1 MGLYKQASF
10 NGKDYHFDF
19 MAEYP
24 DDMGMPERVRIFDTT
39 LRDGEQAPGFS
50 LRPEEKLQM
59 ARQLDALGVDII
71 EAGFPIA
78 SPADA
83 ESVRLV
89 AREVRRP
96 VIACLARCR
105 PEDIQRAG
113 WAIQP
118 AARARIHTFI
128 ATSDLHL
135 KSKLRITRET
145 CLTAAVDAVRLAR
158 TFTDDVQ
165 FSAEDATRSD
175 LDFLCRV
182 IEGVILAGATTINL
196 PDTVGYS
203 TPDEI
208 AEFFNSIRSRVPGA
222 DVVTF
227 STHCHDDLGLAT
239 ANTLAAV
246 QSGARQVECTING
259 IGERAGNAALEE
271 IVMAFHVRADRMAFE
286 TSVETTKIYPASQLL
301 TSLTGQG
308 VQPNKAIVGRNAFAH
323 EAGIH
328 QDGVLK
334 DRRTYEIMRAED
346 VGVPWQ
352 PLVLGKHSGRH
363 AVQRR
368 CEELGLTLS
377 ASEIGEVYR
386 TLMAIADERKVIAD
400 ADLVAVVTAV
410 RQTGAK
416 APAAVGAVD
425 PFETPS
431 VAMNTVHETGYGHG
445 V

>member
-1 MGLYKQASF
+1 
-10 NGKDYHFDF
+10 
-19 MAEYP
+19 MAQEQ
-24 DDMGMPERVRIFDTT
+24 VRIFDTT

-50 LRPEEKLQM
+50 LRPSEKLQL

-83 ESVRLV
+83 EAVRTI

-96 VIACLARCR
+96 TIACLARCH
-105 PEDIQRAG
+105 PADLERAV
-113 WAIQP
+113 WAIEP
-118 AARARIHTFI
+118 ATQGRVHTFI

-135 KSKLRITRET
+135 QAKLRITREQ
-145 CLTAAVDAVRLAR
+145 CLEAAVDAVRFAR
-158 TFTDDVQ
+158 RHTFDVQ

-175 LDFLCRV
+175 MDFLCRV
-182 IEGVILAGATTINL
+182 IEAVIKAGASTVNL

-208 AEFFNSIRSRVPGA
+208 FEFFNTIRTRVPNA
-222 DVVTF
+222 DKIVL
-227 STHCHDDLGLAT
+227 SAHCHDDLGLAV

-246 QSGARQVECTING
+246 RGGARQVECTING

-271 IVMAFHVRADRMAFE
+271 IAMAMHVRGDRLPYAIGIDRRQIFPSSEM
-286 TSVETTKIYPASQLL
+286 L
-301 TSLTGQG
+301 TRLTGQP
-308 VQPNKAIVGRNAFAH
+308 VQVNKAIVGRNAFAH

-346 VGVPWQ
+346 VGAPWN

-363 AVQRR
+363 AVQKR
-368 CEELGLTLS
+368 CNDLGFKLDGDQL
-377 ASEIGEVYR
+377 IEVYR
-386 TLMAIADERKVIAD
+386 ALMAIADDRKTIEDEDILTVIGSIRTEVETR
-400 ADLVAVVTAV
+400 VAT
-410 RQTGAK
+410 
-416 APAAVGAVD
+416 
-425 PFETPS
+425 
-431 VAMNTVHETGYGHG
+431 VATIQESGYGHG